1 MLNTLIYHGIQYKP
15 GPHRLVKNG
24 RTPKMD
30 NFKILLRKNS
40 DNSTRNFQ
48 REDYEMAN
56 SPNAINSF
64 MDNMLGSGLE
74 KFFNKVDRFVDY
86 FNGWE

>member
-1 MLNTLIYHGIQYKP
+1 MLNILLYHGIQYKP
-15 GPHRLVKNG
+15 GPPRLVQNG
-24 RTPKMD
+24 RIPD
-30 NFKILLRKNS
+30 NFKISFRKK
-40 DNSTRNFQ
+40 STQIFQ
-48 REDYEMAN
+48 REDYEMET

-64 MDNMLGSGLE
+64 MDNVLDNGLE

>member
-1 MLNTLIYHGIQYKP
+1 MLNILIHQGIQYKP
-15 GPHRLVKNG
+15 ISPRLLENVQS
-24 RTPKMD
+24 PD
-30 NFKILLRKNS
+30 NFKISFRKNR
-40 DNSTRNFQ
+40 TQIFQ
-48 REDYEMAN
+48 RGDYEMET

-64 MDNMLGSGLE
+64 MDNVLDNGLE